1 MSRFISLRIPG
12 HLLVAVAMLISFEGV
27 SYARTTAQP
36 LRAVTEASA
45 AADGKAAGTASAKD
59 GSAIHSASGDEFARI
74 RICHISKHPRDGV
87 PATEHACPLII
98 AEADAT
104 VSASGVALAN

>member
-1 MSRFISLRIPG
+1 MSRFISLRTPG
-12 HLLVAVAMLISFEGV
+12 HLLGAVAMLLSFEGV

-36 LRAVTEASA
+36 LRAVTEAA
-45 AADGKAAGTASAKD
+45 AAGDSKAADIASAKD
-59 GSAIHSASGDEFARI
+59 ESVIHSTSGDEFARI

-104 VSASGVALAN
+104 VPASGATLAN